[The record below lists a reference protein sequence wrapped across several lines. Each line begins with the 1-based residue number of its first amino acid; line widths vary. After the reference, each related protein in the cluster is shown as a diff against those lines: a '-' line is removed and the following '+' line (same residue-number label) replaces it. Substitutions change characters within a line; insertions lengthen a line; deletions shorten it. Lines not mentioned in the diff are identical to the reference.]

1 MVVCYR
7 HDEVVRKRVAEDAE
21 DSEEGACSSLRSGA
35 SHGRQGRSAWGG
47 WLLRKLLLLEAV
59 VPTLLCMSS
68 YLGIL
73 LVEYTHDLR
82 GYFRIMSCYLLLV
95 FFSTS
100 D

>member
-21 DSEEGACSSLRSGA
+21 DSEEGVCSSLRSGT
-35 SHGRQGRSAWGG
+35 SHDRQGRSVWDGR
-47 WLLRKLLLLEAV
+47 WLKKLLLLEMV

-68 YLGIL
+68 YLSIL
-73 LVEYTHDLR
+73 LVEYAHDLR
-82 GYFRIMSCYLLLV
+82 GYFRIMVLLSSP
-95 FFSTS
+95 STS